1 MTERK
6 INLDLKK
13 IESAKK
19 QGYWLEA
26 LLKNYQLNI
35 QLIKFLLKSGT
46 KNPSLDTVK
55 IKQLMAL
62 FIEEV
67 SVNSDL
73 KTIISKKNLK
83 FVKPWL
89 SKMEDFLKA
98 LKQGEIKN
106 AKTLQQESETVFA
119 VLHISAAK
127 LLLLSKRSI

>member
-106 AKTLQQESETVFA
+106 AKTLQQESETVFG

-127 LLLLSKRSI
+127 LLLLSKRSS

>member
-35 QLIKFLLKSGT
+35 QLIRFLLKSGT
-46 KNPSLDTVK
+46 KNPSLDSIK
-55 IKQLMAL
+55 IKQLMTQ
-62 FIEEV
+62 FIDEV
-67 SVNSDL
+67 SVNPEL
-73 KTIISKKNLK
+73 KSIINKKNLK

-89 SKMEDFLKA
+89 SKMETFLKA
-98 LKQGEIKN
+98 LKQGEIKQ
-106 AKTLQQESETVFA
+106 AKNLQLESEKVFA

-127 LLLLSKRSI
+127 LLLQSKHSA

>member
-13 IESAKK
+13 IDSAKK

-35 QLIKFLLKSGT
+35 LLIRFLLKSGT
-46 KNPSLDTVK
+46 KSPNQEVVK
-55 IKQLMAL
+55 IKHLMTL

-67 SVNSDL
+67 SVNPDL
-73 KTIISKKNLK
+73 KTIINKKNLK

-89 SKMEDFLKA
+89 TKMEDFFKSM
-98 LKQGEIKN
+98 KQGEIKQ
-106 AKTLQQESETVFA
+106 AKTLQMESEKVFA

-127 LLLLSKRSI
+127 LLLKSKHSS

>member
-13 IESAKK
+13 IDSAKK

-35 QLIKFLLKSGT
+35 LLIRFLLKSGT
-46 KNPSLDTVK
+46 KSPNQEVVK
-55 IKQLMAL
+55 IKHLMTL

-67 SVNSDL
+67 SVNPDL
-73 KTIISKKNLK
+73 KTIINKKNLK

-89 SKMEDFLKA
+89 TKMEDFFKSM
-98 LKQGEIKN
+98 KQGEIKQ
-106 AKTLQQESETVFA
+106 AKTLQMESEKVFA

-127 LLLLSKRSI
+127 LLLKSKNSS

>member
-13 IESAKK
+13 IDSAKK
-19 QGYWLEA
+19 QGCWLEA

-35 QLIKFLLKSGT
+35 LLIRFLLKSGT
-46 KNPSLDTVK
+46 KSPNQEVVK
-55 IKQLMAL
+55 IKHLMTL

-67 SVNSDL
+67 SVNPDL
-73 KTIISKKNLK
+73 KTIINKKNLK

-89 SKMEDFLKA
+89 TKMEDFFKSM
-98 LKQGEIKN
+98 KQGEIKQ
-106 AKTLQQESETVFA
+106 AKTLQMESEKVFA

-127 LLLLSKRSI
+127 LLLKSKHSS

>member
-13 IESAKK
+13 IDSAKK

-26 LLKNYQLNI
+26 LLKNYHLNI
-35 QLIKFLLKSGT
+35 LLIRFLLKSGT
-46 KNPSLDTVK
+46 KSPNQEAVK
-55 IKQLMAL
+55 IKHLMTL

-67 SVNSDL
+67 SVNPDL
-73 KTIISKKNLK
+73 KTIINKKNLK

-89 SKMEDFLKA
+89 TKMEDFFKSM
-98 LKQGEIKN
+98 KQGEIKQ
-106 AKTLQQESETVFA
+106 AKTLQMESEKVFA

-127 LLLLSKRSI
+127 LLLKSKHSS